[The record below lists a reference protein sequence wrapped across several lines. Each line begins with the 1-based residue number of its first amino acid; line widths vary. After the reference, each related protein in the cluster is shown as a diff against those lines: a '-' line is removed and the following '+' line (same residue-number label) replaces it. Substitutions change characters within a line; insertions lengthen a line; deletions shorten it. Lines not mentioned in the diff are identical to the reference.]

1 MRVKS
6 IHPRIV
12 VPLLSVML
20 IVALFLLVISPFT
33 HAQPANPRVTLSDSA
48 SAFTSKS
55 QLVANTPANQTISL
69 AVGLSLR
76 NTASLATYLREITD
90 PNSLLYRHYLN
101 PATFAALYG
110 PLPQSEADVSAFL
123 RSQGFTITA
132 TYPNHLMVD
141 AVGTVAQAQHA
152 FQVQINNY
160 RSATGQPFYANAN
173 PPSLPVQLAPLVATI
188 SGLDNAIQYHRN
200 PLANG
205 KATIRLGP
213 SSTAS
218 PTSTSSS
225 VSCPK
230 PGSTMVPTSYTPSQ
244 VATAYDF
251 TKLYNAGYMGEGQ
264 TVGLL
269 ELDGFSA
276 SDIAAYTACF
286 GGHQTLIKTIPI
298 DGYNGAA
305 GTNAAEVELDMEMIL
320 GLAPHLASL
329 RVYEA
334 SATSLAAYNDAWAR
348 IVSDVTPVVSTSWV
362 FCEQGSGMTNEI
374 QQENIFFQAAAAQG
388 QTILAASGDLGANG
402 CYNPQTGANTTP
414 AVDDPAS
421 QPYVTGVGGTTLHV
435 NFDNTYQ
442 FEQVWNDRNI
452 HNGASGGGISLVWRM
467 PYWQQAPGVAN
478 AYSTGFREVPDV
490 SLNADPQTGYDVYC
504 TAGGCAKKGWMIFG
518 GTSAAAPA
526 WAAMMALANQVS
538 IKANAFMVGFLNP
551 SLYNIAHGT
560 VGTSYNASFHDIVPV
575 TGYVNNN
582 DYVGSSGTYP
592 DGSAYDLAT
601 GLGTY
606 DAYNLSQNLLT
617 LGQAVPH
624 QSAPTSTTWYF
635 AEGRVGLDSNGN
647 DFEEYLT
654 LENPD
659 PVQTAQVK
667 VQYLFENGTGPAVM
681 HSVPPQSRYTVSVNA
696 DVHVPFNSKSVQP
709 HSLSMIVTSTNG
721 VGIVAERPL
730 YFNFHGISSGTDVLG
745 ATKLGTDFYFAD
757 IESQRNYSSFVTI
770 LNPPGG
776 STAHVTVTYYAGGA
790 ILATDSIVVPPG
802 QRGTTYPQKTGVNI
816 NTKCAFTVH
825 SDQPVAV
832 ERPTYFT
839 TSRSNISG
847 AVTGASSVIGARAP
861 GKDWLFAEGYTG
873 YDFHEYL
880 VLANFDSTATANA
893 TINLEYSNGA
903 VNPQTVQVPP
913 MSQVFF
919 DVNAA
924 SDPNVFAQATT
935 EVSAEVT
942 SDSPIVAER
951 QEYFLYNS
959 TIPGGTDVIGEPGPA
974 KVVYSFAE
982 GYTTSGFN
990 EFLTLQNPN
999 TSSESVAVTLYLHNS
1014 IISQQVVTVGPQTRY
1029 TMNINSLVVPIA
1041 QANTGAGYEVSLAVW
1056 AASGTIVVER
1066 PMYFNFHGFAK
1077 GGTDVIGYSG

>member
-1 MRVKS
+1 MRVRS
-6 IHPRIV
+6 IHPGIV

-20 IVALFLLVISPFT
+20 IAGLFLLFISPFT
-33 HAQPANPRVTLSDSA
+33 HAQPASPRVTLSDSA
-48 SAFTSKS
+48 SAYTSKS
-55 QLVANTPANQTISL
+55 QLLANTPINQTISL
-69 AVGLSLR
+69 SVGLNLR
-76 NTASLATYLREITD
+76 NTASLDAYLRQITD
-90 PNSLLYRHYLN
+90 PHSPLYRQYLSQ
-101 PATFAALYG
+101 ASFDALYG
-110 PLPQSEADVSAFL
+110 PLPQSEAAISDFL

-132 TYPNHLMVD
+132 TYPNHLVVD

-160 RSATGQPFYANAN
+160 RSATGQQFFANAN
-173 PPSLPVQLAPLVATI
+173 PPSLPVQLAPLVAAV
-188 SGLDNAIQYHRN
+188 SGLDNTIQYHRN

-205 KATIRLGP
+205 NATIHLGA

-218 PTSTSSS
+218 PTTTSASL
-225 VSCPK
+225 SCPK
-230 PGSTMVPTSYTPSQ
+230 LGLSMVPTSYTPSQ

-251 TKLYNAGYMGEGQ
+251 SKLYNAGFRGEGQ

-286 GGHQTLIKTIPI
+286 GGNKTIIKTIPI

-305 GTNAAEVELDMEMIL
+305 GVNAAEVELDMEMIL
-320 GLAPHLASL
+320 GLAPHLTSL

-334 SATSLAAYNDAWAR
+334 ANTSLAAYNDAWAR

-362 FCEQGSGMTNEI
+362 FCEQGSGMANEI
-374 QQENIFFQAAAAQG
+374 QQENIFFQVAAAQG

-402 CYNPQTGANTTP
+402 CYNPQTGANPTP

-452 HNGASGGGISLVWRM
+452 KNGASGGGISLVWHM

-490 SLNADPQTGYDVYC
+490 SLNADPQTGYDVFC
-504 TAGGCAKKGWMIFG
+504 RVGGCANKGWMIFG

-526 WAAMMALANQVS
+526 WAALIALANQVS
-538 IKANAFMVGFLNP
+538 LKSNAFMVGFLNP
-551 SLYNIAHGT
+551 SLYDIAHGAT
-560 VGTSYNASFHDIVPV
+560 GTSYNAAFHDVVPV
-575 TGYVNNN
+575 SGYVNNN
-582 DYVGSSGTYP
+582 DYAGNSGTYP

-617 LGQAVPH
+617 LGLAVPH

-635 AEGRVGLDSNGN
+635 AEGRVGLDSSGN

-654 LENPD
+654 LQNPD

-667 VQYLFENGTGPAVM
+667 VQYLFENGTGLVIM
-681 HSVPPQSRYTVSVNA
+681 HNVLPQSRYTVSVNA
-696 DVHVPFNSKSVQP
+696 DVHIPFNSKVPAQ
-709 HSLSMIVTSTNG
+709 SLSMIVSSING
-721 VGIVAERPL
+721 VGIVAERPM
-730 YFNFHGISSGTDVLG
+730 YFNFRGINSGTDVLG

-776 STAHVTVTYYAGGA
+776 SAAHVTVTYYAGGA
-790 ILATDSIVVPPG
+790 TLATDTIVVQPG
-802 QRGTTYPQKTGVNI
+802 QRATTYPQKTGINI
-816 NTKCAFTVH
+816 NTKCAFSVH

-847 AVTGASSVIGARAP
+847 AVTGAATVVGAQTP

-873 YDFHEYL
+873 FDFHEYL
-880 VLANFDSTATANA
+880 VLANFDSTVTANA

-935 EVSAEVT
+935 QVSAEVT

-951 QEYFLYNS
+951 QEYFLYDGV
-959 TIPGGTDVIGEPGPA
+959 IPGGTDVMGEPGPA

-982 GYTTSGFN
+982 GYTASGFN

-999 TSSESVAVTLYLHNS
+999 TSSENVAVTLYMHNS
-1014 IISQQVVTVGPQTRY
+1014 VVSQQVVTVGPQTRV
-1029 TMNINSLVVPIA
+1029 TLNINNFTIPG
-1041 QANTGAGYEVSLAVW
+1041 NEVSLAVW

-1066 PMYFNFHGFAK
+1066 PMYFNYHNIAQ

>member
-1 MRVKS
+1 MRVSS

-20 IVALFLLVISPFT
+20 IAGLFLLFISPFT
-33 HAQPANPRVTLSDSA
+33 HAQPADPRVTLTDSA
-48 SAFTSKS
+48 SAYTSKS
-55 QLVANTPANQTISL
+55 QLLANTPINQTISL
-69 AVGLSLR
+69 SVGLNLR
-76 NTASLATYLREITD
+76 NTANLDAYLRQITD
-90 PNSLLYRHYLN
+90 PHSPLYRQYLN
-101 PATFAALYG
+101 QASFDALYG
-110 PLPQSEADVSAFL
+110 PLPQSEAAISDFL

-132 TYPNHLMVD
+132 TYPNHLVVD

-160 RSATGQPFYANAN
+160 RSATGQQFFANAN
-173 PPSLPVQLAPLVATI
+173 PPSMPVQLAPLVAAV
-188 SGLDNAIQYHRN
+188 SGLDNTIQYHRN

-205 KATIRLGP
+205 NATIHLGA

-218 PTSTSSS
+218 PTTTSASL
-225 VSCPK
+225 SCPK
-230 PGSTMVPTSYTPSQ
+230 PGISMVPTSYTPSQ

-286 GGHQTLIKTIPI
+286 GGNQTIIKTIPI

-305 GTNAAEVELDMEMIL
+305 GVNAAEVELDMEMIL
-320 GLAPHLASL
+320 GLAPHLTSL

-334 SATSLAAYNDAWAR
+334 ANTSLAAYNDAWAR
-348 IVSDVTPVVSTSWV
+348 IISDVTPVVSTSWV
-362 FCEQGSGMTNEI
+362 FCEQGSGMANEI
-374 QQENIFFQAAAAQG
+374 QQENIFFQVAAAQG

-402 CYNPQTGANTTP
+402 CYNPQTGANPTP

-452 HNGASGGGISLVWRM
+452 NNGASGGGISLVWHM

-490 SLNADPQTGYDVYC
+490 SLNADPQTGYDVFC
-504 TAGGCAKKGWMIFG
+504 RVGGCANKGWMIFG

-526 WAAMMALANQVS
+526 WAALIALANQVS
-538 IKANAFMVGFLNP
+538 LKSNAFMVGFLNP
-551 SLYNIAHGT
+551 SLYDIAHGAT
-560 VGTSYNASFHDIVPV
+560 GTSYNAAFHDIVPV
-575 TGYVNNN
+575 SGYVNNN
-582 DYVGSSGTYP
+582 DYVGNSGTYP

-617 LGQAVPH
+617 LGLAVPH

-635 AEGRVGLDSNGN
+635 AEGRVGGDGAGN
-647 DFEEYLT
+647 NFEEYLT
-654 LENPD
+654 LQNPD

-667 VQYLFENGTGPAVM
+667 VQYLFENGTGPTVM
-681 HSVPPQSRYTVSVNA
+681 HNVPPQSRYTVSVNA
-696 DVHVPFNSKSVQP
+696 DVHIPFTGVG
-709 HSLSMIVTSTNG
+709 HSLSMIVSSMNG
-721 VGIVAERPL
+721 VGIVAERPI
-730 YFNFHGISSGTDVLG
+730 YFNWHGINSGTDTLG

-776 STAHVTVTYYAGGA
+776 SAAHVTVTYYAGGA
-790 ILATDSIVVPPG
+790 TLATDTIVVQPG
-802 QRGTTYPQKTGVNI
+802 QRGTTYPQKTGINI
-816 NTKCAFTVH
+816 NTKCAFSVH

-832 ERPTYFT
+832 ERPMYFT

-847 AVTGASSVIGARAP
+847 AVTGAATVVGAQAP

-873 YDFHEYL
+873 FDFHEYL
-880 VLANFDSTATANA
+880 VLANFDSTVTANA

-903 VNPQTVQVPP
+903 VNLQTVQVPP

-935 EVSAEVT
+935 QVSAEVT

-951 QEYFLYNS
+951 QEYFLYDGV
-959 TIPGGTDVIGEPGPA
+959 IPGGTDVMGEPGPA

-982 GYTTSGFN
+982 GYTAPGFN

-999 TSSESVAVTLYLHNS
+999 TSSENVAVTFYMHNS
-1014 IISQQVVTVGPQTRY
+1014 VVSQQVVTVGPQTRV
-1029 TMNINSLVVPIA
+1029 TLNINNFPIPG
-1041 QANTGAGYEVSLAVW
+1041 NEVSLAVW

-1066 PMYFNFHGFAK
+1066 PLYFNYHNIAQ

>member
-1 MRVKS
+1 MRVRS
-6 IHPRIV
+6 IHPGIV

-20 IVALFLLVISPFT
+20 IAGLFLLFISPFT
-33 HAQPANPRVTLSDSA
+33 HAQPESPRVTLSDSA
-48 SAFTSKS
+48 SAYTSKS
-55 QLVANTPANQTISL
+55 QLLANTPINQTISL
-69 AVGLSLR
+69 SVGLNLR
-76 NTASLATYLREITD
+76 NTASLDAYLRQITD
-90 PNSLLYRHYLN
+90 PHSPLYRQYLSQ
-101 PATFAALYG
+101 ASFDALYG
-110 PLPQSEADVSAFL
+110 PLPQSEAAISDFL

-132 TYPNHLMVD
+132 TYPNHLIVD

-160 RSATGQPFYANAN
+160 RSATGQQFFANAS
-173 PPSLPVQLAPLVATI
+173 PPSLPVQLASLVATV
-188 SGLDNAIQYHRN
+188 SGLDNTIQYHRN

-205 KATIRLGP
+205 NATIHLGA

-218 PTSTSSS
+218 PTTTSASLA
-225 VSCPK
+225 CPK
-230 PGSTMVPTSYTPSQ
+230 PGLSMVPTSYTPSQ

-251 TKLYNAGYMGEGQ
+251 SKLYNAGFRGEGQ

-286 GGHQTLIKTIPI
+286 GGNQTVIKTIPI

-305 GTNAAEVELDMEMIL
+305 GVNAAEVELDMEMIL
-320 GLAPHLASL
+320 GLAPHLTSL

-334 SATSLAAYNDAWAR
+334 ANTSLAAYNDAWAR

-362 FCEQGSGMTNEI
+362 FCEQGSGMANEI
-374 QQENIFFQAAAAQG
+374 QQENIFFQVAAAQG

-452 HNGASGGGISLVWRM
+452 KNGASGGGISLVWHM

-490 SLNADPQTGYDVYC
+490 SLNADPQTGYDVFC
-504 TAGGCAKKGWMIFG
+504 RVGGCANKGWMIFG

-526 WAAMMALANQVS
+526 WAALIALANQVS
-538 IKANAFMVGFLNP
+538 LKSNAFMVGFLNP
-551 SLYNIAHGT
+551 SLYDIAHGAT
-560 VGTSYNASFHDIVPV
+560 GTSYNAAFHDVVPV
-575 TGYVNNN
+575 SGYVNNN
-582 DYVGSSGTYP
+582 DYVGNSGTYP

-617 LGQAVPH
+617 LGLAVPH

-635 AEGRVGLDSNGN
+635 AEGRVGGDGAGN
-647 DFEEYLT
+647 NFEEYLT
-654 LENPD
+654 LQNPD

-667 VQYLFENGTGPAVM
+667 VQYLFENGTGPTVM
-681 HSVPPQSRYTVSVNA
+681 HTVPPQSRYTVSVNA
-696 DVHVPFNSKSVQP
+696 DVHIPFTSVG
-709 HSLSMIVTSTNG
+709 HSLSMVVSSMNG
-721 VGIVAERPL
+721 VGIVAERPI
-730 YFNFHGISSGTDVLG
+730 YFNWHGINSGTDTLG

-776 STAHVTVTYYAGGA
+776 SAAHVTVTYYAGGA
-790 ILATDSIVVPPG
+790 TLATDTIVVQPG
-802 QRGTTYPQKTGVNI
+802 QRGTTYPQKTGINI
-816 NTKCAFTVH
+816 NTKCAFSVH

-832 ERPTYFT
+832 ERPMYFT

-847 AVTGASSVIGARAP
+847 AVTGAATVVGAQAP

-873 YDFHEYL
+873 FDFHEYL
-880 VLANFDSTATANA
+880 VLANFNSTVTANA

-935 EVSAEVT
+935 QVSAEVT

-951 QEYFLYNS
+951 QEYFLYDG
-959 TIPGGTDVIGEPGPA
+959 TIPGGTDVMGEPGPA

-982 GYTTSGFN
+982 GYTAPGFH

-999 TSSESVAVTLYLHNS
+999 TSSENVAVTLYMHNS
-1014 IISQQVVTVGPQTRY
+1014 VVSQQVVTVGPQTRV
-1029 TMNINSLVVPIA
+1029 TLNINNFPIPG
-1041 QANTGAGYEVSLAVW
+1041 NEVSLAVW

-1066 PMYFNFHGFAK
+1066 PMYFNYHNIAQ

>member
-1 MRVKS
+1 MRVRS
-6 IHPRIV
+6 IHPGIV

-20 IVALFLLVISPFT
+20 IAGLFLLFISPFT
-33 HAQPANPRVTLSDSA
+33 HAQPASPRVTLSDSA
-48 SAFTSKS
+48 SAYTSKS
-55 QLVANTPANQTISL
+55 QLLANTPINQTISL
-69 AVGLSLR
+69 SVGLNLR
-76 NTASLATYLREITD
+76 NTASLDAYLRQITD
-90 PNSLLYRHYLN
+90 PHSPLYRQYLSQ
-101 PATFAALYG
+101 ASFDALYG
-110 PLPQSEADVSAFL
+110 PLPQSEAAISDFL

-132 TYPNHLMVD
+132 TYSNHLVVD

-160 RSATGQPFYANAN
+160 RSATGQQFFANAN
-173 PPSLPVQLAPLVATI
+173 PPSLPVQLAPLVAAV
-188 SGLDNAIQYHRN
+188 SGLDNTIQYHRH

-205 KATIRLGP
+205 NATIHLGA

-218 PTSTSSS
+218 PTTTSASL
-225 VSCPK
+225 SCPK
-230 PGSTMVPTSYTPSQ
+230 PGISMVPTSYTPSQ

-286 GGHQTLIKTIPI
+286 GGNQTVIKTIPI

-305 GTNAAEVELDMEMIL
+305 GVNAAEVELDMEMIF
-320 GLAPHLASL
+320 GLAPHLTSL

-334 SATSLAAYNDAWAR
+334 ANTSLAAYNDAWAR

-362 FCEQGSGMTNEI
+362 FCEQGSGMANEI
-374 QQENIFFQAAAAQG
+374 QQENIFFQVAAAQG

-402 CYNPQTGANTTP
+402 CYNPQTGANPTP

-435 NFDNTYQ
+435 NFNNTYQ

-452 HNGASGGGISLVWRM
+452 NNGASGGGISLAWHM

-490 SLNADPQTGYDVYC
+490 SLNADPQTGYDVFC
-504 TAGGCAKKGWMIFG
+504 RVGGCANKGWMIFG

-526 WAAMMALANQVS
+526 WAALIALANQVS
-538 IKANAFMVGFLNP
+538 LKSNAFMVGFLNP
-551 SLYNIAHGT
+551 SLYDIAHGAT
-560 VGTSYNASFHDIVPV
+560 GTSYNAAFHDVVPV
-575 TGYVNNN
+575 SGYVNNN
-582 DYVGSSGTYP
+582 DYAGNGGTYP

-617 LGQAVPH
+617 LGLAVPH

-635 AEGRVGLDSNGN
+635 AEGRAGLDSSGN

-654 LENPD
+654 LQNPD

-667 VQYLFENGTGPAVM
+667 VQYLFENGTGLVVM
-681 HSVPPQSRYTVSVNA
+681 HNVLPQSRYTVSVNA
-696 DVHVPFNSKSVQP
+696 DAHIPFNSKVPAQSF
-709 HSLSMIVTSTNG
+709 SMIVSSING
-721 VGIVAERPL
+721 VGIVAERPM
-730 YFNFHGISSGTDVLG
+730 YFNFRGINSGTDVLG

-776 STAHVTVTYYAGGA
+776 SAAHVTVTYYAGGA
-790 ILATDSIVVPPG
+790 TLATDTIVVQPG
-802 QRGTTYPQKTGVNI
+802 QRATTYPQKTGINI
-816 NTKCAFTVH
+816 NTKCAFSVH

-847 AVTGASSVIGARAP
+847 AVTGAATVVGAQAP

-873 YDFHEYL
+873 FDFHEYL
-880 VLANFDSTATANA
+880 VLANFDSTVTANA

-935 EVSAEVT
+935 QVSAEVT

-951 QEYFLYNS
+951 QEYFLYDGV
-959 TIPGGTDVIGEPGPA
+959 IPGGTDVMGEPGPA

-982 GYTTSGFN
+982 GYTAPGFN

-999 TSSESVAVTLYLHNS
+999 TSSENVAVTFYMHNS
-1014 IISQQVVTVGPQTRY
+1014 VVSQQVVTVGPQTRV
-1029 TMNINSLVVPIA
+1029 TLNINNFTIP
-1041 QANTGAGYEVSLAVW
+1041 GYEVSLAVW

-1066 PMYFNFHGFAK
+1066 PMYFNYHNIAQ

>member
-1 MRVKS
+1 MRVRS
-6 IHPRIV
+6 LHPKIV
-12 VPLLSVML
+12 VPLISVML
-20 IVALFLLVISPFT
+20 ITALLL
-33 HAQPANPRVTLSDSA
+33 AY
-48 SAFTSKS
+48 TSKS
-55 QLVANTPANQTISL
+55 QLLANTPVNQTISL
-69 AVGLSLR
+69 AIGLNLR
-76 NTASLATYLREITD
+76 NTANLASYLREITD
-90 PNSLLYRHYLN
+90 THSPLYRHYLN
-101 PATFAALYG
+101 LASFAALYG
-110 PLPQSEADVSAFL
+110 PLPQSEVAISSFL
-123 RSQGFTITA
+123 RSQGFKITA
-132 TYPNHLMVD
+132 TYPNHLIID

-160 RSATGQPFYANAN
+160 RSPVGQLFFANAN
-173 PPSLPVQLAPLVATI
+173 PPSLPVQLAPLVAAV
-188 SGLDNAIQYHRN
+188 SGLDNAVKYHRN
-200 PLANG
+200 PLAPG
-205 KATIRLGP
+205 KATVRLG
-213 SSTAS
+213 
-218 PTSTSSS
+218 TSSS
-225 VSCPK
+225 TPTTASATLVCPQ
-230 PGSTMVPTSYTPSQ
+230 PGTAMVPTSYTPSQ
-244 VATAYDF
+244 IASAYDF
-251 TKLYNAGYMGEGQ
+251 NKLYNAGFMGEGQ

-269 ELDGFSA
+269 ELDGFSS
-276 SDIAAYTACF
+276 SDIASYTACF
-286 GGHQTLIKTIPI
+286 GGNKTVIKTIPI

-305 GTNAAEVELDMEMIL
+305 GVNATEVELDMEMIL
-320 GLAPHLASL
+320 GLAPHLATL

-334 SATSLAAYNDAWAR
+334 ADTSLAAYNDAWAR

-452 HNGASGGGISLVWRM
+452 NNGASGGGISLVWHM

-490 SLNADPQTGYDVYC
+490 SLNADPQTGYDVFC
-504 TAGGCAKKGWMIFG
+504 KVGGCANKGWMIFG

-526 WAAMMALANQVS
+526 WAAMIALANQAS
-538 IKANAFMVGFLNP
+538 LKANAFMVGFLNP
-551 SLYNIAHGT
+551 SLYDIAHGAT
-560 VGTSYNASFHDIVPV
+560 GTSYNAAFHDIVPV
-575 TGYVNNN
+575 SGYVNNN

-606 DAYNLSQNLLT
+606 DAYNLSQNLVT
-617 LGQAVPH
+617 LGRAVPH
-624 QSAPTSTTWYF
+624 QTAPTSTTWYF
-635 AEGRVGLDSNGN
+635 AEGRVGGDGSGN
-647 DFEEYLT
+647 NFEEYLT

-659 PVQTAQVK
+659 PIQAAQVK
-667 VQYLFENGTGPAVM
+667 VQYLFETGTGPAIM
-681 HSVPPQSRYTVSVNA
+681 HSVSPQSRYTVSVNA
-696 DVHVPFNSKSVQP
+696 DVHIPFTGVG

-721 VGIVAERPL
+721 VGIVAERPI
-730 YFNFHGISSGTDVLG
+730 YFNWHGINSGTDELG

-776 STAHVTVTYYAGGA
+776 TAANVTVTYYAGGA
-790 ILATDSIVVPPG
+790 ILATDTIVVPPG
-802 QRGTTYPQKTGVNI
+802 QRGTTYPQKTGINI
-816 NTKCAFTVH
+816 NTHCAFSVH
-825 SDQPVAV
+825 SDQPVVV
-832 ERPTYFT
+832 ERPMYFT

-847 AVTGASSVIGARAP
+847 PVTGAATVVGAQAP

-873 YDFHEYL
+873 INFHEYL
-880 VLANFDSTATANA
+880 VLANFDSTVTANA

-913 MSQVFF
+913 LSHVFF

-935 EVSAEVT
+935 QVSAEVT
-942 SDSPIVAER
+942 SDAPIVAER
-951 QEYFLYNS
+951 QEYFRYDG
-959 TIPGGTDVIGEPGPA
+959 TVPGGIDNIGEPGPA

-982 GYTTSGFN
+982 GYTAPGFN

-999 TSSESVAVTLYLHNS
+999 TSSETVVVTLYMHNS
-1014 IISQQVVTVGPQTRY
+1014 VKLQQVVTVGPQTRY
-1029 TMNINSLVVPIA
+1029 TMNINSLTVPIA
-1041 QANTGAGYEVSLAVW
+1041 QANPSAGYEVSLAVW
-1056 AASGTIVVER
+1056 ASSGTIVVER
-1066 PMYFNFHGFAK
+1066 PLYFNFHNIAL
-1077 GGTDVIGYSG
+1077 GGTDVVGFTG

>member
-1 MRVKS
+1 MRVSS

-20 IVALFLLVISPFT
+20 IAGLFLLFISPFT

-48 SAFTSKS
+48 SAYTSKS
-55 QLVANTPANQTISL
+55 QLLANTPTNQIISL
-69 AVGLSLR
+69 SVGLNLR
-76 NTASLATYLREITD
+76 NTASLDAYLRQITD
-90 PNSLLYRHYLN
+90 PHSPLYRQYLSQ
-101 PATFAALYG
+101 ASFDALYG
-110 PLPQSEADVSAFL
+110 PLPQSEAAISDFL

-132 TYPNHLMVD
+132 TYPNHLVVD

-152 FQVQINNY
+152 FQVQINDY
-160 RSATGQPFYANAN
+160 RSAIGQQFFANAS
-173 PPSLPVQLAPLVATI
+173 PPSLPVQLAPLVAAV

-200 PLANG
+200 PLAPG
-205 KATIRLGP
+205 KATVRLGS

-218 PTSTSSS
+218 PTTTSASL
-225 VSCPK
+225 SCPK
-230 PGSTMVPTSYTPSQ
+230 PGLSMVPTSYTPSQ

-251 TKLYNAGYMGEGQ
+251 TKLYNTGYMGEGQ

-286 GGHQTLIKTIPI
+286 GGNQTVIKTIPI

-305 GTNAAEVELDMEMIL
+305 GVNAAEVELDMEMIL
-320 GLAPHLASL
+320 GLAPHLTSL

-334 SATSLAAYNDAWAR
+334 ANTSLAAYNDAWAR

-362 FCEQGSGMTNEI
+362 FCEQGSGMANEI

-452 HNGASGGGISLVWRM
+452 KNGASGGGISLAWHM

-490 SLNADPQTGYDVYC
+490 SLNADPQTGYDVFC
-504 TAGGCAKKGWMIFG
+504 RVGGCANKGWMIFG

-526 WAAMMALANQVS
+526 WAALIALANQVS
-538 IKANAFMVGFLNP
+538 LKSNAFMVGFLNP
-551 SLYNIAHGT
+551 SLYDIAHGAT
-560 VGTSYNASFHDIVPV
+560 GTSYNAAFHDVVPV
-575 TGYVNNN
+575 SGYVNNN
-582 DYVGSSGTYP
+582 DYVGNSGTYP

-617 LGQAVPH
+617 LGLAVPH
-624 QSAPTSTTWYF
+624 QSTPTSTAWYF
-635 AEGRVGLDSNGN
+635 AEGRVGGDGAGN
-647 DFEEYLT
+647 NFEEYLT
-654 LENPD
+654 LQNPD

-667 VQYLFENGTGPAVM
+667 VQYLFESGTGPTVM
-681 HSVPPQSRYTVSVNA
+681 HNVPPQSRYTVSVNA
-696 DVHVPFNSKSVQP
+696 DVHIPFSSVG
-709 HSLSMIVTSTNG
+709 HSLSIIVSSMNG
-721 VGIVAERPL
+721 VGIVAERPI
-730 YFNFHGISSGTDVLG
+730 YFNWHGINSGTDTLG

-776 STAHVTVTYYAGGA
+776 SAAHVTVTYYAGGA
-790 ILATDSIVVPPG
+790 TLATDTIVVQPG
-802 QRGTTYPQKTGVNI
+802 QRATTYPQKTGINI
-816 NTKCAFTVH
+816 NTKCAFSVH

-832 ERPTYFT
+832 ERPMYFT

-847 AVTGASSVIGARAP
+847 AVTGAATVVGAQTP

-873 YDFHEYL
+873 FDFHEYL
-880 VLANFDSTATANA
+880 VLANFDSTVTANA

-935 EVSAEVT
+935 QVSAEVT

-951 QEYFLYNS
+951 QEYFLYDG
-959 TIPGGTDVIGEPGPA
+959 TIPGGTDVMGEPGPA

-982 GYTTSGFN
+982 GYTAPGFH

-999 TSSESVAVTLYLHNS
+999 TISENVAVTLYMHNS
-1014 IISQQVVTVGPQTRY
+1014 VVSQQVVTVGPQTRV
-1029 TMNINSLVVPIA
+1029 TLNINNFPIPG
-1041 QANTGAGYEVSLAVW
+1041 NEVSLAVW

-1066 PMYFNFHGFAK
+1066 PMYFNYHNIAQ